1 MSEVEAKEIGVKSA
15 LKIILIGLLIAYLI
29 MSWFCSN
36 GNILNGM
43 LWFSDIS
50 FKSNIIIGALIMVVS
65 GYFIGKNSGK
75 KIIIAN
81 QNAYIIGVKSGLS
94 ILLIT
99 AFFSGFKGYFEEGI
113 DNYGHFTPI
122 YDYIVNPF
130 LSISLV
136 GLLPTIILG
145 VIFGWLIKKQK
156 NILNNKG

>member
-1 MSEVEAKEIGVKSA
+1 V
-15 LKIILIGLLIAYLI
+15 IGLFIAYFI
-29 MSWFCSN
+29 MSWLCSN
-36 GNILNGM
+36 GNILNGL
-43 LWFSDIS
+43 LWFSGIS

-81 QNAYIIGVKSGLS
+81 KNAYFIGIKSGLC
-94 ILLIT
+94 ILIIT

-113 DNYGHFTPI
+113 DNYGRSTPI

-136 GLLPTIILG
+136 GFLPTIILG
-145 VIFGWLIKKQK
+145 IVFGWLIKNKKNSK
-156 NILNNKG
+156 NIG